1 MPTYPAAIKRV
12 IDGDTLD
19 VDVTLTA
26 SVKVDVGLE
35 TTLTA
40 TASEDVWV
48 RLRLNGLNAPEK
60 NTPEGKAAIAFV
72 NAWIAQHP
80 GPYTLTTL
88 AGDRKEKY
96 GRTLATLTAADGAVL
111 NQDLLDSGNAQP
123 YDGTGPRP

>member
-1 MPTYPAAIKRV
+1 MPDYPARIVRV

-26 SVKVDVGLE
+26 SVKVDVGLD

-40 TASEDVWV
+40 TAAEDVSI

-72 NAWIAQHP
+72 NAWITQHA

-88 AGDRKEKY
+88 PGDRREKY
-96 GRTLATLTAADGAVL
+96 GRTLATVTAADGAVL
-111 NQDLLDSGNAQP
+111 NQDLLASGHALP
-123 YDGTGPRP
+123 YNGTGPRP